1 MNFVNVKNFEGLSKM
16 GNVCVCVYIRHM
28 VRQKKMLANYK
39 RQVRKLQINN

>member
-16 GNVCVCVYIRHM
+16 GRMCVYVLLHM
-28 VRQKKMLANYK
+28 VRQKKMLANYE